1 MLVFGVGVFVW
12 QSSTSADNATSTSQ
26 VDSQAGVSGP
36 LDSIAAA
43 EIATSVAY
51 AVDLPQSG
59 AVNERAITFAYQSK
73 FAIDEDISLAKPQI
87 VEGGSQSKSDIISY
101 TVVDG
106 DSVSSLATKFN
117 VTSDSIKWS
126 NGLTTDSL
134 AVGRVINIPPAN
146 RNGIVYTVKS
156 GDTAETLA
164 SKYKTTADRIISFN
178 DAEVSGLSVG
188 DKIFIPDGK
197 IEAAPVFTPAPAFG
211 YSTSSAFGA
220 AIFGGN
226 GYTPGQCTYGAA
238 GKRAEMGRPIPS
250 NWGSAFS
257 WDEYARAQ
265 GYRVDNTPEIGAVI
279 QAEGGE
285 GWVWIYHVGVVVDMD
300 ADFVYVY
307 DMNYAGPWSVR
318 IHKLPMALAQRHD
331 FIH

>member
-1 MLVFGVGVFVW
+1 VFGVGIFVW

-26 VDSQAGVSGP
+26 VDSEAGVSGP

-59 AVNERAITFAYQSK
+59 AVNERAITFAYQSN

-87 VEGGSQSKSDIISY
+87 VEGGSQSKSDIVSY

-126 NGLTTDSL
+126 NGLSSDSL

-146 RNGIVYTVKS
+146 RNGIVYTVKA
-156 GDTAETLA
+156 GDTAESLA

-178 DAEVSGLSVG
+178 DAEVSGLAVG

-197 IEAAPVFTPAPAFG
+197 IEAAPV
-211 YSTSSAFGA
+211 YSGSSSFSYSGSGFGA

-238 GKRAEMGRPIPS
+238 GKRAEIGRPIPS

-257 WDEYARAQ
+257 WDEAARAQ
-265 GYRVDNTPEIGAVI
+265 GYRVDRSPEIGSVI

-285 GWVWIYHVGVVVDMD
+285 GWVWIYHVGVVVDVD
-300 ADFVYVY
+300 AEFVYVY

-318 IHKLPMALAQRHD
+318 IHKIPMDIALRHD